1 MKKRVIV
8 LLAILA
14 CLLVVQTTLIFASQ
28 KSIPNYYYSSQ
39 LNSSLPGNISVR
51 FKNGI
56 DITQK
61 NAGAETWT
69 SYPYSDASVTAT
81 FYWVDR
87 DSEATGTCYKTQ
99 GGSGAVEVYGDSLVN
114 TSSNSEDKIY
124 YKVISSHLAGYG
136 GVTTACPQLQ
146 TLAP

>member
-1 MKKRVIV
+1 MCFGSKLNIWRYHYEKRVIV

-81 FYWVDR
+81 F
-87 DSEATGTCYKTQ
+87 
-99 GGSGAVEVYGDSLVN
+99 
-114 TSSNSEDKIY
+114 
-124 YKVISSHLAGYG
+124 
-136 GVTTACPQLQ
+136 
-146 TLAP
+146 